1 MLQIKQSF
9 DASPLRPEKSEH
21 ILSGQLERNRSSE
34 SIVERRT
41 SITSASSTMNRLER
55 RNSGS
60 WNSNYVTKNILGIE
74 DVTDQ
79 PDGDDNHNN
88 FGTSIEEQRRILEE
102 IQKTTR
108 RRSISRNRLENIT
121 SSSNNHYRAKSS
133 NSEYTKFVHYDSN
146 CRQDLG
152 KKSVK
157 SVSYQESS
165 MEVTVSQKFQNC
177 F

>member
-1 MLQIKQSF
+1 M
-9 DASPLRPEKSEH
+9 
-21 ILSGQLERNRSSE
+21 SGQLERNRSSE
-34 SIVERRT
+34 SIIERRT

-74 DVTDQ
+74 DVTDL
-79 PDGDDNHNN
+79 PDDNHNN

-121 SSSNNHYRAKSS
+121 SSSNNHYRAISS
-133 NSEYTKFVHYDSN
+133 NSEYTKLVQDDSN
-146 CRQDLG
+146 RRQDLG

-165 MEVTVSQKFQNC
+165 LEVTVSQKFQNLLL
-177 F
+177 